1 MALPLLPQ
9 TVTTVASDPNERA
22 EASTLAEQAFVRLR
36 FISLSLVDEA
46 KSRYKAV
53 AVPLSLKAVMRWPVV
68 SPFE

>member
-1 MALPLLPQ
+1 MAPPLLPQ

-46 KSRYKAV
+46 RGKRTRYTGSSLSGQA
-53 AVPLSLKAVMRWPVV
+53 ALPLL
-68 SPFE
+68 F